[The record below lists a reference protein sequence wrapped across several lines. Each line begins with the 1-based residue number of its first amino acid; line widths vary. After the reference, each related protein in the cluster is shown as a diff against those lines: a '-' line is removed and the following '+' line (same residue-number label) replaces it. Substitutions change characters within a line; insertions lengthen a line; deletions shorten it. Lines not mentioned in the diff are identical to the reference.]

1 MKGYNYME
9 NANSFERFVLY
20 RTEEALQ
27 MDSRGLEWNIQEK
40 SELLQ
45 NQYINEILYRAL
57 NSTQPWN
64 DFSFIDANGIKEF
77 FYSNAL
83 ACALVT
89 FGYLSSE
96 NTTLEEIMCDPK
108 KHEVAEKNKAIKKD
122 AEEFRKN
129 ARSYMKNG
137 KFGRKNSKKSTI

>member
-1 MKGYNYME
+1 ME
-9 NANSFERFVLY
+9 NANDFERFVLY

-64 DFSFIDANGIKEF
+64 DFSFIDASGIKEF
-77 FYSNAL
+77 FYMQ
-83 ACALVT
+83 
-89 FGYLSSE
+89 FHSSE
-96 NTTLEEIMCDPK
+96 EFDEKMMDDEFVLEL
-108 KHEVAEKNKAIKKD
+108 
-122 AEEFRKN
+122 
-129 ARSYMKNG
+129 
-137 KFGRKNSKKSTI
+137 

>member
-1 MKGYNYME
+1 ME
-9 NANSFERFVLY
+9 NANDFERFVLY

-64 DFSFIDANGIKEF
+64 DFSFIDASGIKEF
-77 FYSNAL
+77 SIAMHWHVLWLRLDIYRQKTQHL
-83 ACALVT
+83 
-89 FGYLSSE
+89 
-96 NTTLEEIMCDPK
+96 
-108 KHEVAEKNKAIKKD
+108 
-122 AEEFRKN
+122 RK
-129 ARSYMKNG
+129 
-137 KFGRKNSKKSTI
+137 